1 MSYITLNK
9 LIDTLSET
17 IKPFKTAVIYFVDS
31 YDDFYDEKKI
41 DVAPLMLGLTFSDGT
56 KQAVTFKQLREILP
70 EIKYIKV
77 PIRIFR
83 CKENSSNINKI
94 VVYGEKIEYK
104 ESYYYKSKLE
114 HVKSFNQDKLDE
126 LINERKEI
134 LQNNAVSSDS
144 SDEFI

>member
-17 IKPFKTAVIYFVDS
+17 IKPFKTVTVYFVDS

-56 KQAVTFKQLREILP
+56 KQGVTFKQLREILP

-77 PIRIFR
+77 PARIFR
-83 CKENSSNINKI
+83 CIKNSSNINKI
-94 VVYGEKIEYK
+94 VVYGEKIEYN

-134 LQNNAVSSDS
+134 LQNNDVSSDS

>member
-17 IKPFKTAVIYFVDS
+17 IKPFKTVAVYFVDS

-77 PIRIFR
+77 PARIFR
-83 CKENSSNINKI
+83 CIKNSSNINKI
-94 VVYGEKIEYK
+94 VVYGEKIEYN

-134 LQNNAVSSDS
+134 LQNNDVSSDS